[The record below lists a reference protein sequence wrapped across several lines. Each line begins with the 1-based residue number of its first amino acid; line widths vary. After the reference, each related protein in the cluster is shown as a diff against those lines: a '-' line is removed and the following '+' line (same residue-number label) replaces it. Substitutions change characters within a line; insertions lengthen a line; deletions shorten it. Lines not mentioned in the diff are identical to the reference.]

1 MTAMGMGVLC
11 LYVDLMTFFYAEQL
25 VRDDARLQQVVDDM
39 LAVLQARQATST

>member
-1 MTAMGMGVLC
+1 MGMGVLC

-39 LAVLQARQATST
+39 LAVLQAQKRQATST